1 MNNRSDR
8 LGRLVAALLG
18 GSAFIALASPAMA
31 QSNITLLDTLVVGG
45 GRSVD
50 DDSKSIVARS
60 TNGAGKLATSVLDT
74 PASIAV
80 ITSKEM
86 QRRGAT
92 TTEEMLQYTAGTTT
106 DFYGTDDRNDF
117 VKVRGFDVGVI
128 RDGAAGGT
136 GVREEM
142 YAFERAEVL
151 KGANSSA
158 FGTSDPGGSINYVT
172 KRPKSE
178 KFGEVYVTGGTFNHA
193 QVGFDFGDNLTEDDT
208 LSYRLVGKF
217 QQANK
222 EYDYARDHE
231 RFILGGVTWRPTDA
245 TELTVIYDY
254 LNRDGVPGSGGHP
267 VGTDL
272 PRNLFLGEPD
282 FNYRNVSRHTLS
294 VLFDH
299 DFGTGL
305 SFGANAR
312 YTNSTS
318 DFGYAYIARTAPGGG
333 TIAERD
339 FFANEAS
346 KENFV
351 VDGRLQ
357 YETSWEMVDSRTLV
371 GAQYNTDTSSSRTVS
386 GKAPNI
392 DWSNPIYSGA
402 PTTPLALST
411 RGVPDATN
419 TNKVTALYVEQDLT
433 FFDRVILSG
442 GIRSDWMDLNQRNNV
457 TGAVTSATP
466 TEITKRAALTFKATE
481 EISAYLSY
489 AESAVPAGTGVEPER
504 GNQWEVGVKYQPEAF
519 PALFTASI
527 FELTKDNMTKR
538 NPATLLQETIGEVK
552 VRGIELEAR
561 AEVLENLSIT
571 ASYAYMMS
579 EIVENGVLANKGNQ
593 LSFVPNHSASL
604 WLDYAVPS
612 VGSMGDLTVGVGAR
626 YAGGHYLNDANTQ
639 SAPASIEFD
648 AALTYELQ
656 ENTTLELNVKNI
668 FDEKHVA
675 YGGFGADFYNP
686 GRSITATLR
695 KSW

>member
-1 MNNRSDR
+1 
-8 LGRLVAALLG
+8 
-18 GSAFIALASPAMA
+18 MA
-31 QSNITLLDTLVVGG
+31 QSNTTVLDTLVVNG
-45 GRSVD
+45 GRAFD
-50 DDSKSIVARS
+50 NDSKSIVAKR
-60 TNGAGKLATSVLDT
+60 TTGAGKLATPVVDT
-74 PASIAV
+74 PASVVV
-80 ITSKEM
+80 ITSKEL
-86 QRRGAT
+86 QRRAAN
-92 TTEEMLQYTAGTTT
+92 TTEELLQYTAGATT

-117 VKVRGFDVGVI
+117 VKMRGLDVGI
-128 RDGAAGGT
+128 MRDGASGGS

-142 YAFERAEVL
+142 FAFERAEVL

-178 KFGEVYVTGGTFNHA
+178 KFGEVYVTGGTVNHGE
-193 QVGFDFGDNLTEDDT
+193 VGFDFGDNLTEDDT
-208 LSYRLVGKF
+208 FSYRFVGKL

-231 RFILGGVTWRPTDA
+231 RFFLGGLTWRPSDA
-245 TELTVIYDY
+245 TELTVLYDY

-267 VGTDL
+267 VGQNL

-294 VLFDH
+294 VIFDH

-312 YTNSTS
+312 YTNSES
-318 DFGYAYIARTAPGGG
+318 DFGYAYVSGIAAGGG
-333 TIAERD
+333 TIATRD

-346 KENFV
+346 KQNFV

-357 YETSWEMVDSRTLV
+357 YETSWDMVESRTLI
-371 GAQYNTDTSSSRTVS
+371 GAQYNSDTSKSRTTS

-392 DWSNPIYSGA
+392 DWTNPVYTGG
-402 PTTPLALST
+402 PTTPLALSA
-411 RGVPDATN
+411 RGTPDATN

-433 FFDRVILSG
+433 FFDRFILSG
-442 GIRSDWMDLNQRNNV
+442 GLRSDWMDLNQRNNV
-457 TGAVTSATP
+457 TGVTTSATP
-466 TEITKRAALTFKATE
+466 SELSKRAGIVFKATE
-481 EISAYLSY
+481 EISTYASY
-489 AESAVPAGTGVEPER
+489 SESAVPAGTTVEPER
-504 GNQWEVGVKYQPEAF
+504 GHQWEAGVKYQPDAF
-519 PALFTASI
+519 PGMFTAAI
-527 FELTKDNMTKR
+527 FELTKNNITR
-538 NPATLLQETIGEVK
+538 TNPVTRLSETIGEVK
-552 VRGIELEAR
+552 VRGLELEAR
-561 AEVLENLSIT
+561 AEILENVSLT
-571 ASYAYMMS
+571 AAYAYMMS
-579 EIVENGVLANKGNQ
+579 EIVENGTTGNVGNQ

-604 WLDYAVPS
+604 WLDYSVPAI
-612 VGSMGDLTVGVGAR
+612 GNLGEMTFGVGAR
-626 YAGGHYLNDANTQ
+626 YSGGYFLNDANTQ
-639 SAPASIEFD
+639 TAPSSIEFD
-648 AALTYELQ
+648 AALTYEIQ